1 MARIATL
8 VLVVAIATG
17 CVGSGMDAAADPT
30 ASIAASPPDDPVTTL
45 VADLEASGAPVTLLG
60 PFNPEPL
67 AGRGVRLCL
76 GGQEVSVYVYSTS
89 GDRAAMAANVDRTD
103 PSNVGTAIIG
113 WRGDPT
119 FWQRD
124 RLIVLYL
131 GRDPAAEATLRS
143 VLGPPFAT
151 GQGRDAEPGGHAC

>member
-1 MARIATL
+1 M
-8 VLVVAIATG
+8 
-17 CVGSGMDAAADPT
+17 
-30 ASIAASPPDDPVTTL
+30 
-45 VADLEASGAPVTLLG
+45 
-60 PFNPEPL
+60 
-67 AGRGVRLCL
+67 
-76 GGQEVSVYVYSTS
+76 YVYPTS

-103 PSNVGTAIIG
+103 PSNVGTAIIE

-131 GRDPAAEATLRS
+131 GRNAATEATLRS

-151 GQGRDAEPGGHAC
+151 GQGRDAGPGGHAC